1 LGALT
6 PLLYL
11 DILEGWMTSAFQTR
25 RPNVAGNTAVRV
37 PQQEAYDALAAFA
50 AEQPPRDR
58 EVGIVLPVG
67 CGKSGC
73 IALAPFAFRSR
84 RALVI
89 APGITIAQQLHK
101 DFDPSNPGAFYIKC
115 GVLNGAPY
123 PEPAEIRGT
132 TTNRSDLDDAEVVIT
147 NIHQLQGAEN
157 RWLQDLPADFFD
169 LILFDEGHHSVA
181 ATWDTLK
188 QKFPLAKIVN
198 FSATPLRADG
208 DLMAGR
214 ILYSYPVFRA
224 IQQGYVKRLK
234 AVVLNPSTLRYVR
247 QEDGQEIEVTLDEV
261 RRLGEEDAGFRR
273 SIVTSTETLNT
284 IVDASIRELQR
295 LRTAS
300 GEQRLKIIA
309 AALNFEHC
317 GQIVQAYRARGLK
330 ADFVHSREDTA
341 GNKKVIERLE
351 AHQLDVIVQVTKL
364 GEGFDHPHLAV
375 AAVFKIFANLS
386 PFVQFVGR
394 IMRVIKQNAP
404 DDPLNRGVVVF
415 HAGSNVASRWEDF
428 QQYSEADREY
438 FDQLLPLEGLDFDN
452 AGEIEVEPRSDGVAD
467 GVEIRSQSGVSLE
480 EIPLIS
486 DDAEAMAAVRLLR
499 ERGYST
505 EQVTQALREL
515 DPVPVTKQR
524 QRQAARLGLE
534 QRVQN
539 AAGQILA
546 QRRLSH
552 EGRQLDRQHL
562 GRTNF
567 VVMKSAIDKAIKRA
581 RGKDRPNLDREDLA
595 WIDENFDALVTAAT
609 GEVFDGTS

>member
-1 LGALT
+1 
-6 PLLYL
+6 
-11 DILEGWMTSAFQTR
+11 MTSIFETR
-25 RPNVAGNTAVRV
+25 RPNVAGNPAVRI
-37 PQQEAYDALAAFA
+37 PQQEAYAALAGFA
-50 AEQPPRDR
+50 GETVPRGR

-73 IALAPFAFRSR
+73 IALAPFAFGAR

-89 APGITIAQQLHK
+89 APGLTIAQQLHK
-101 DFDPSNPGAFYIKC
+101 DFDPSNPAAFYIKC
-115 GVLNGAPY
+115 AVLAGAPY
-123 PEPAEIRGT
+123 PEPAEIRGAA
-132 TTNRSDLDDAEVVIT
+132 TNRSDLDDAEVVIT

-157 RWLQDLPADFFD
+157 RWLQDLPTDYFD

-181 ATWDTLK
+181 ATWNTLK
-188 QKFPLAKIVN
+188 ERFPAAKIVN

-208 DLMAGR
+208 ELMAGR

-247 QEDGQEIEVTLDEV
+247 REDSQEIEVTLDEV
-261 RRLGEEDAGFRR
+261 RRLGEEDSGFRR
-273 SIVTSTETLNT
+273 SVVTSTETLST

-295 LRTAS
+295 LRAAS
-300 GEQRLKIIA
+300 SDQRLKIIA

-317 GQIVQAYRARGLK
+317 GQVVQAYRARGLR

-341 GNKKVIERLE
+341 ANKKVFERLE
-351 AHQLDVIVQVTKL
+351 SHELDVIVQVTKL

-415 HAGSNVASRWEDF
+415 HAGSNIASRWEDF
-428 QQYSEADREY
+428 QHYSEADREY
-438 FDQLLPLEGLDFDN
+438 FDQLLPLEGLAFDN
-452 AGEIEVEPRSDGVAD
+452 AGDIEVEPIPGRAAD
-467 GVEIRSQSGVSLE
+467 GVEIRSQSDVSLE
-480 EIPLIS
+480 EIPLIK
-486 DDAEAMAAVRLLR
+486 DDAEAMAALRLLR

-505 EQVTQALREL
+505 EQVTEALRQL

-524 QRQAARLGLE
+524 QRQAARSGLE

-539 AAGQILA
+539 ATGQILA
-546 QRRLSH
+546 QRKLSH
-552 EGRQLDRQHL
+552 DGRQLDRKHL

-567 VVMKSAIDKAIKRA
+567 VVIKSAIDRAIKGA
-581 RGKDRPNLDREDLA
+581 RGKDRQNLDRDDLA
-595 WIDENFDALVTAAT
+595 WIEQHFDSLVAAAIV
-609 GEVFDGTS
+609 EVFDGTG